1 MINVVFFAK
10 LRESL
15 GIESIQFES
24 KGIKTV
30 EDLLQAIYRHHPSW
44 QTELNQ
50 DSLLV
55 AVNHEMARLNSAV
68 KAGDEVA
75 FFPPVTGG

>member
-15 GIESIQFES
+15 GIESIQLDV
-24 KGIKTV
+24 KGINTV
-30 EDLLQAIYRHHPSW
+30 EDILQTLYRHHPSW
-44 QTELNQ
+44 KGELSQ
-50 DSLLV
+50 GPLLV
-55 AVNHEMARLNSAV
+55 AINHDMARLTSPV